1 MKAKEREEEV
11 IAKEAEAKGLEE
23 VIAKE
28 AEAKG
33 LEGKEEDLLVR

>member
-1 MKAKEREEEV
+1 MEAKERE
-11 IAKEAEAKGLEE
+11 EE